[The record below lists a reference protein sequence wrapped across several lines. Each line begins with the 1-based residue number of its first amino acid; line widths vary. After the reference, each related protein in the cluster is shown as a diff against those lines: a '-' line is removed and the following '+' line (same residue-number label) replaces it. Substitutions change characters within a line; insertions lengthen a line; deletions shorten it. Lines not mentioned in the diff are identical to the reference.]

1 MTLVI
6 TDTVAWLG
14 GPGVSVYI
22 SVCVCVCV
30 CVCLLEEA
38 GISMID
44 SCGSF

>member
-1 MTLVI
+1 MVLVI

-30 CVCLLEEA
+30 CVLEEA

-44 SCGSF
+44 SHGSF